1 MAIVSSTIT
10 AGEVQADGRR
20 FITETHVAE
29 DGTDYTYTYLTDNSI
44 DTEAVSS
51 ARVVLLN
58 TQIAAKAAAQLLV
71 TGTTLPMSTYEFL
84 SRMTPQE
91 RIGIRSSALIDPVV
105 GDFMYLLNQA
115 AVVYPNNPDV
125 RAGLSYLVMQ
135 GKLTADRATTIGAV

>member
-1 MAIVSSTIT
+1 
-10 AGEVQADGRR
+10 
-20 FITETHVAE
+20 
-29 DGTDYTYTYLTDNSI
+29 
-44 DTEAVSS
+44 
-51 ARVVLLN
+51 
-58 TQIAAKAAAQLLV
+58 
-71 TGTTLPMSTYEFL
+71 
-84 SRMTPQE
+84 MTPQE